1 MGEYN
6 YMALQRFVET
16 ISVDKRAAIA
26 VNSLP
31 ENIKESYS
39 EVQSKSLKES
49 VNTNALIKEVLSL
62 RENTFSEAEKQI
74 LSKVVNKLKEN
85 GITNGPKLYKF
96 PVARINDAD
105 HPNLNGRVYTR
116 ELWDNV
122 INKQQDNWKGLC
134 GLSDHP
140 EGDDPGQFK
149 QSSIVWLDMM
159 IDDLNKIVWAIGSF
173 VGQYGHLA
181 QEIIEAGGRIGF
193 SSSGFG
199 ELMMDGKTVN
209 PDTYQIER
217 VADIVL
223 NPSQG
228 VYGDVTDEQHP
239 NIEYTSQKAVVTEAI
254 KEIPNNKLSENIA
267 TETSASKAKEPLS
280 AILKEKGNTNTETN
294 SVVPETHGENKEM
307 AENVENKRALVLSEA
322 EEKKLKKYIKQFLAE
337 SSEIHNPIDRLKEL
351 DEIME
356 MVESGEIHDL
366 KEDVEK
372 ELVAERARLEE
383 MVKDA
388 QSIQDEFGVSA
399 KVFAENAKKV
409 AQVADTLEEE
419 NNNLKENAQKAQKE
433 STLLTEQTHD
443 FETLCAALTERVQT
457 LFAENKELKK
467 ENNILTV
474 ENASLK
480 DKASKVTGLMK
491 EATNLKADNQKLKL
505 KADLKDRKS
514 VALRESVNEKTAAVK
529 QENIK
534 LAAELNNL
542 KETNSSLESSNK
554 KFEKKYAILVSRYK
568 ELANK
573 FNIVEADKK
582 KFEEACQKTQAALD
596 ESVIE
601 YNKLKETAV
610 KVAKVA
616 KSTKVENE
624 KVKDQVKG
632 LLSDSPLD
640 YGFYEGVDHNRMKG
654 FVNFRENHG
663 VQIEDYWAD
672 LVQKYGEAIMPFENR
687 IRGAK
692 TLEEAHSQFLF
703 NMSKIDENAAKAA
716 DMLMDPA
723 VPQSFRET
731 VNASNGYVEE
741 TEAVSEED
749 ADAKFRNSLPKGWI

>member
-1 MGEYN
+1 
-6 YMALQRFVET
+6 MALQRFVET
-16 ISVDKRAAIA
+16 ISVDKRAAVA
-26 VNSLP
+26 VDSLP

-39 EVQSKSLKES
+39 EIQSKSLKES
-49 VNTNALIKEVLSL
+49 VNTKALIKEVLSL
-62 RENTFSEAEKQI
+62 QENTFSETEKQI

-239 NIEYTSQKAVVTEAI
+239 NIEYTSQKAVVAEAI

-267 TETSASKAKEPLS
+267 AETPAPQAKEPLS
-280 AILKEKGNTNTETN
+280 AILKEKENTNLEIN
-294 SVVPETHGENKEM
+294 SVVPEMNGENKEM
-307 AENVENKRALVLSEA
+307 AENVENKKALVLSEA
-322 EEKKLKKYIKQFLAE
+322 EEKKLKKYIKQFLTE
-337 SSEIHNPIDRLKEL
+337 SNDIHNPIDRLKEL

-372 ELVAERARLEE
+372 ELIAERARLEE

-409 AQVADTLEEE
+409 AQVADALEEE
-419 NNNLKENAQKAQKE
+419 NNSLKENAQKAEKE

-457 LFAENKELKK
+457 LFTENKKLKK
-467 ENNILTV
+467 ENNVLTV
-474 ENASLK
+474 ENAALR
-480 DKASKVTGLMK
+480 DKASKVTCLMK
-491 EATNLKADNQKLKL
+491 EATGLKADNQKLKL
-505 KADLKDRKS
+505 KADLRTRKS
-514 VALRESVNEKTAAVK
+514 AALQESVNEKTAIIEQKNRELVT
-529 QENIK
+529 
-534 LAAELNNL
+534 ELNNL
-542 KETNSSLESSNK
+542 KETNASLESSNK
-554 KFEKKYAILVSRYK
+554 KFEKKYAILVTRYK
-568 ELANK
+568 ELADK
-573 FNIVEADKK
+573 LSIVEADKR
-582 KFEEACQKTQAALD
+582 KFEEACQKTQTALD
-596 ESVIE
+596 ESVTE

-624 KVKDQVKG
+624 KVKEQVKG

-640 YGFYEGVDHNRMKG
+640 YGFYEGADHNRMKG

-663 VQIEDYWAD
+663 VQIEDYWND

-703 NMSKIDENAAKAA
+703 NMSKIDENAARAA

-749 ADAKFRNSLPKGWI
+749 ADARFRSSLPKGWI

>member
-1 MGEYN
+1 
-6 YMALQRFVET
+6 MALQRFVET
-16 ISVDKRAAIA
+16 ISVDKRAAVA
-26 VNSLP
+26 VDSLP

-49 VNTNALIKEVLSL
+49 VNTKALIKEVLSL
-62 RENTFSEAEKQI
+62 QENTFSETEKQI

-239 NIEYTSQKAVVTEAI
+239 NIEYTSQKAVVAEAI

-267 TETSASKAKEPLS
+267 VETPAPQAKEPLS
-280 AILKEKGNTNTETN
+280 AILKEKENTNLEIN
-294 SVVPETHGENKEM
+294 SVVSETNGENKEM
-307 AENVENKRALVLSEA
+307 AENVENKKALVLSEA
-322 EEKKLKKYIKQFLAE
+322 EEKKLKKYIKQFLTE
-337 SSEIHNPIDRLKEL
+337 SNDIHNPIDRLKEL

-372 ELVAERARLEE
+372 ELIAERARLEE
-383 MVKDA
+383 MVKGA

-409 AQVADTLEEE
+409 AQVADALEEE
-419 NNNLKENAQKAQKE
+419 NNSLKENAQKAEKE

-457 LFAENKELKK
+457 LFTENKKLKK
-467 ENNILTV
+467 ENNVLTV
-474 ENASLK
+474 ENAALR
-480 DKASKVTGLMK
+480 DKASKVTCLMK
-491 EATNLKADNQKLKL
+491 EATGLKADNQKLKL
-505 KADLKDRKS
+505 KADLRTRKAA
-514 VALRESVNEKTAAVK
+514 ALQESVNEKTAIIEQK
-529 QENIK
+529 NRK
-534 LAAELNNL
+534 LVAELNNL
-542 KETNSSLESSNK
+542 KETNASLESSNK
-554 KFEKKYAILVSRYK
+554 KFEKKYAILVTRYK
-568 ELANK
+568 ELADK
-573 FNIVEADKK
+573 LNIVEADKR
-582 KFEEACQKTQAALD
+582 KFEEACRKTQTALD
-596 ESVIE
+596 ESVTE

-624 KVKDQVKG
+624 KVKEQVKG

-663 VQIEDYWAD
+663 VQIEDYWND

-703 NMSKIDENAAKAA
+703 NMSKIDENAARAA

-749 ADAKFRNSLPKGWI
+749 ADARFRSSLPKGWI

>member
-1 MGEYN
+1 
-6 YMALQRFVET
+6 MALQRFVET
-16 ISVDKRAAIA
+16 ISVDKRAAVA
-26 VNSLP
+26 VDSLP

-62 RENTFSEAEKQI
+62 QENTFSETEKQI

-239 NIEYTSQKAVVTEAI
+239 NIEYTSQKAIVAEAI

-267 TETSASKAKEPLS
+267 VETSAPQAKEPLS
-280 AILKEKGNTNTETN
+280 AILKEKENTNLELN
-294 SVVPETHGENKEM
+294 SVVPETNGENKEM
-307 AENVENKRALVLSEA
+307 AENVENKKALVLSEA
-322 EEKKLKKYIKQFLAE
+322 EEKKLKKYIKQFLTE
-337 SSEIHNPIDRLKEL
+337 SNDIHNPIDRLKEL

-372 ELVAERARLEE
+372 ELIAERARLEE

-409 AQVADTLEEE
+409 AQVADALEEE
-419 NNNLKENAQKAQKE
+419 NNNLKENAQKAEKE

-457 LFAENKELKK
+457 LFTENKKLKK
-467 ENNILTV
+467 ENNVLTV
-474 ENASLK
+474 ENAALK
-480 DKASKVTGLMK
+480 DKASKVACLMK
-491 EATNLKADNQKLKL
+491 EATGLKADNQKLKL
-505 KADLKDRKS
+505 KADLRTRKS
-514 VALRESVNEKTAAVK
+514 AALQESANEKTAIIEQK
-529 QENIK
+529 NRK
-534 LAAELNNL
+534 LVAELNNL
-542 KETNSSLESSNK
+542 KETNASLESSNK
-554 KFEKKYAILVSRYK
+554 KFEKKYAILVTRYK
-568 ELANK
+568 ELADK
-573 FNIVEADKK
+573 LNIVEADKR
-582 KFEEACQKTQAALD
+582 KFEEACQKTQTALD
-596 ESVIE
+596 ESVTE

-624 KVKDQVKG
+624 KVKEQVKG

-640 YGFYEGVDHNRMKG
+640 YGFYEGADHNRMKG

-663 VQIEDYWAD
+663 VQIEDYWND

-703 NMSKIDENAAKAA
+703 NMSKIDENAARAA

-749 ADAKFRNSLPKGWI
+749 ADARFRNSLPKGWI

>member
-1 MGEYN
+1 
-6 YMALQRFVET
+6 MALQRFVET

-62 RENTFSEAEKQI
+62 RESAFSEAEKQI

-267 TETSASKAKEPLS
+267 IETSAPKAKEPLS

-294 SVVPETHGENKEM
+294 SVAPETHGENKEM

-419 NNNLKENAQKAQKE
+419 NNSLKENAQKAQKE

-474 ENASLK
+474 ENAALK

-491 EATNLKADNQKLKL
+491 EATDLKADNQKLKL
-505 KADLKDRKS
+505 KADLRNRKS
-514 VALRESVNEKTAAVK
+514 VALQESVNEKTAAVK
-529 QENIK
+529 QENVK
-534 LAAELNNL
+534 LVAELNNL

-596 ESVIE
+596 ESVTE

-616 KSTKVENE
+616 KSTKAENE
-624 KVKDQVKG
+624 KVEGQLKG
-632 LLSDSPLD
+632 LLSDSPLE
-640 YGFYEGVDHNRMKG
+640 YGF
-654 FVNFRENHG
+654 
-663 VQIEDYWAD
+663 
-672 LVQKYGEAIMPFENR
+672 
-687 IRGAK
+687 
-692 TLEEAHSQFLF
+692 
-703 NMSKIDENAAKAA
+703 
-716 DMLMDPA
+716 
-723 VPQSFRET
+723 
-731 VNASNGYVEE
+731 
-741 TEAVSEED
+741 
-749 ADAKFRNSLPKGWI
+749 

>member
-1 MGEYN
+1 
-6 YMALQRFVET
+6 MALQRFVET
-16 ISVDKRAAIA
+16 ISVDKRAAVA
-26 VNSLP
+26 VDSLP

-39 EVQSKSLKES
+39 EIQSKSLKES
-49 VNTNALIKEVLSL
+49 VNTKALIKEVLSL
-62 RENTFSEAEKQI
+62 QENTFSETEKQI

-239 NIEYTSQKAVVTEAI
+239 NIEYTSQKAVVAEAI

-267 TETSASKAKEPLS
+267 AETPAPQAKEPLS
-280 AILKEKGNTNTETN
+280 AILKEKENTNLEIN
-294 SVVPETHGENKEM
+294 SVVPETNGENKEM
-307 AENVENKRALVLSEA
+307 AENVENKKALVLSEA
-322 EEKKLKKYIKQFLAE
+322 EEKKLKKYIKQFLTE
-337 SSEIHNPIDRLKEL
+337 SNDIHNPIDRLKEL

-372 ELVAERARLEE
+372 ELIAERARLEE

-409 AQVADTLEEE
+409 AQVADALEEE
-419 NNNLKENAQKAQKE
+419 NNSLKENAQKAEKE

-457 LFAENKELKK
+457 LFTENKKLKK
-467 ENNILTV
+467 ENNVLTV
-474 ENASLK
+474 ENAALR
-480 DKASKVTGLMK
+480 DKASKVTCLMK
-491 EATNLKADNQKLKL
+491 EATGLKADNQKLKL
-505 KADLKDRKS
+505 KADLRTRKS
-514 VALRESVNEKTAAVK
+514 AALQESVNEKTAIIEQKNRELVT
-529 QENIK
+529 
-534 LAAELNNL
+534 ELNNL
-542 KETNSSLESSNK
+542 KETNASLESSNK
-554 KFEKKYAILVSRYK
+554 KFEKKYAILVTRYK
-568 ELANK
+568 ELADK
-573 FNIVEADKK
+573 LSIVEADKR
-582 KFEEACQKTQAALD
+582 KFEEACQKTQTALD
-596 ESVIE
+596 ESVTE

-624 KVKDQVKG
+624 KVKEQVKG

-640 YGFYEGVDHNRMKG
+640 YGFYEGADHNRMKG

-663 VQIEDYWAD
+663 VQIEDYWND

-703 NMSKIDENAAKAA
+703 NMSKIDENAARAA

-749 ADAKFRNSLPKGWI
+749 ADARFRSSLPKGWI

>member
-1 MGEYN
+1 
-6 YMALQRFVET
+6 MALQRFVET
-16 ISVDKRAAIA
+16 ISVDKRAAVA
-26 VNSLP
+26 VDSLP

-49 VNTNALIKEVLSL
+49 VNTKALIKEVLSL
-62 RENTFSEAEKQI
+62 QENTFSETEKQI

-239 NIEYTSQKAVVTEAI
+239 NIEYTSQKAIVAEAI
-254 KEIPNNKLSENIA
+254 KEIPNNKLSENVA
-267 TETSASKAKEPLS
+267 VETPAPQAKEPLS
-280 AILKEKGNTNTETN
+280 AILKEKENTNLEIN
-294 SVVPETHGENKEM
+294 SVVPETNGENKEM
-307 AENVENKRALVLSEA
+307 AENVENKKALVLSEA
-322 EEKKLKKYIKQFLAE
+322 EEKKLKKYIKQFLTE
-337 SSEIHNPIDRLKEL
+337 SNDIHNPIDRLKEL

-372 ELVAERARLEE
+372 ELIAERTRLEE

-409 AQVADTLEEE
+409 AQVADALEEE
-419 NNNLKENAQKAQKE
+419 NNSLKENAQKAEKE

-457 LFAENKELKK
+457 LFTENKKLKK
-467 ENNILTV
+467 ENNVLTV
-474 ENASLK
+474 ENAALR
-480 DKASKVTGLMK
+480 DKASKVTCLMK
-491 EATNLKADNQKLKL
+491 EATGLKADNQKLKL
-505 KADLKDRKS
+505 KADLRTRKS
-514 VALRESVNEKTAAVK
+514 AALQESVNEKTAIIEQKNRELVT
-529 QENIK
+529 
-534 LAAELNNL
+534 ELNNL
-542 KETNSSLESSNK
+542 KETNASLESSNK
-554 KFEKKYAILVSRYK
+554 KFEKKYAILVTRYK
-568 ELANK
+568 ELADK
-573 FNIVEADKK
+573 LSIVEADKR
-582 KFEEACQKTQAALD
+582 KFEEACQKAQTALD
-596 ESVIE
+596 ESVTE

-624 KVKDQVKG
+624 KVKEQVKG

-640 YGFYEGVDHNRMKG
+640 YGFYEGADHNRMKG

-663 VQIEDYWAD
+663 VQIEDYWND

-703 NMSKIDENAAKAA
+703 NMSKIDENAARAA

-749 ADAKFRNSLPKGWI
+749 ADARFRSSLPKGWI

>member
-1 MGEYN
+1 
-6 YMALQRFVET
+6 MALQRFVET
-16 ISVDKRAAIA
+16 ISVDKRAAVA
-26 VNSLP
+26 VDSLP

-49 VNTNALIKEVLSL
+49 VNTKALIKEVLSL
-62 RENTFSEAEKQI
+62 QENTFSETEKQI

-239 NIEYTSQKAVVTEAI
+239 NIEYTSQKAVVAEAI

-267 TETSASKAKEPLS
+267 AETPAPQAKEPLS
-280 AILKEKGNTNTETN
+280 AILKEKENTNLEIN
-294 SVVPETHGENKEM
+294 SVVSETNGENKEM
-307 AENVENKRALVLSEA
+307 AENVENKKALVLSEA
-322 EEKKLKKYIKQFLAE
+322 EEKKLKKYIKQFLTE
-337 SSEIHNPIDRLKEL
+337 SNDIHNPIDRLKEL

-372 ELVAERARLEE
+372 ELIAERARLEE
-383 MVKDA
+383 MVKGA

-409 AQVADTLEEE
+409 AQVADALEEE
-419 NNNLKENAQKAQKE
+419 NNNLKENAQKAEKE

-457 LFAENKELKK
+457 LFTENKKLKK
-467 ENNILTV
+467 ENNVLTV
-474 ENASLK
+474 ENAALR
-480 DKASKVTGLMK
+480 DKASKVTCLMK
-491 EATNLKADNQKLKL
+491 EATGLKADNQKLKL
-505 KADLKDRKS
+505 KADLRTRKS
-514 VALRESVNEKTAAVK
+514 AALQESVNEKTAIIEQK
-529 QENIK
+529 NRK
-534 LAAELNNL
+534 LVAELNNL
-542 KETNSSLESSNK
+542 KETNASLESSNK
-554 KFEKKYAILVSRYK
+554 KFEKKYAILVTRYK
-568 ELANK
+568 ELADK
-573 FNIVEADKK
+573 LNIVEADKR
-582 KFEEACQKTQAALD
+582 KFEEACRKTQTALD
-596 ESVIE
+596 ESVTE

-624 KVKDQVKG
+624 KVKEQVKG

-663 VQIEDYWAD
+663 VQIEDYWND

-703 NMSKIDENAAKAA
+703 NMSKIDENAARAA

-749 ADAKFRNSLPKGWI
+749 ADARFRSSLPKGWI

>member
-1 MGEYN
+1 
-6 YMALQRFVET
+6 MALQRFVET
-16 ISVDKRAAIA
+16 ISVDKRAAVA
-26 VNSLP
+26 VDSLP

-39 EVQSKSLKES
+39 EIQSKSLKES
-49 VNTNALIKEVLSL
+49 VNTKALIKEVLSL
-62 RENTFSEAEKQI
+62 QENTFSETEKQI

-239 NIEYTSQKAVVTEAI
+239 NIEYTSQKAVVAEAI
-254 KEIPNNKLSENIA
+254 KEIPNNKLSENVA
-267 TETSASKAKEPLS
+267 VETPAPQAKEPLS
-280 AILKEKGNTNTETN
+280 AILKEKENTNLEIN
-294 SVVPETHGENKEM
+294 SVVPETNGENKEM
-307 AENVENKRALVLSEA
+307 AENVENKKALVLSEA
-322 EEKKLKKYIKQFLAE
+322 EEKKLKKYIKQFLTE
-337 SSEIHNPIDRLKEL
+337 SNDIHNPIDRLKEL

-372 ELVAERARLEE
+372 ELIAERARLEE

-409 AQVADTLEEE
+409 AQVADALEEE
-419 NNNLKENAQKAQKE
+419 NNSLKENAQKAEKE

-457 LFAENKELKK
+457 LFTENKKLKK
-467 ENNILTV
+467 ENNVLTV
-474 ENASLK
+474 ENAALR
-480 DKASKVTGLMK
+480 DKASKVTCLMK
-491 EATNLKADNQKLKL
+491 EATGLKADNQKLKL
-505 KADLKDRKS
+505 KADLRTRKS
-514 VALRESVNEKTAAVK
+514 AALQESANEKTAIIEQK
-529 QENIK
+529 NRK
-534 LAAELNNL
+534 LVAELNNL
-542 KETNSSLESSNK
+542 KETNASLESSNK
-554 KFEKKYAILVSRYK
+554 KFEKKYAILVTRYK
-568 ELANK
+568 ELADK
-573 FNIVEADKK
+573 LNIVEADKR
-582 KFEEACQKTQAALD
+582 KFEEACQKTQTALD
-596 ESVIE
+596 ESVTE

-624 KVKDQVKG
+624 KVKEQVKG

-640 YGFYEGVDHNRMKG
+640 YGFYEGADHNRMKG

-663 VQIEDYWAD
+663 VQIEDYWND

-703 NMSKIDENAAKAA
+703 NMSKIDENAARAA

-749 ADAKFRNSLPKGWI
+749 ADARFRSSLPKGWI

>member
-1 MGEYN
+1 
-6 YMALQRFVET
+6 MALQRFVET
-16 ISVDKRAAIA
+16 ISVDKRAAVA
-26 VNSLP
+26 VDSLP

-39 EVQSKSLKES
+39 EIQSKSLKES
-49 VNTNALIKEVLSL
+49 VNTKALIKEVLSL
-62 RENTFSEAEKQI
+62 QENTFSETEKQI

-239 NIEYTSQKAVVTEAI
+239 NIEYTSQKAVVAEAI

-267 TETSASKAKEPLS
+267 AETPAPQAKEPLS
-280 AILKEKGNTNTETN
+280 AILKEKENTNLEIN
-294 SVVPETHGENKEM
+294 SVVSETNGENKEM
-307 AENVENKRALVLSEA
+307 AENVENKKALVLSEA
-322 EEKKLKKYIKQFLAE
+322 EEKKLKKYIKQFLTE
-337 SSEIHNPIDRLKEL
+337 SNDIHNPIDRLKEL

-372 ELVAERARLEE
+372 ELIAERARLEE

-409 AQVADTLEEE
+409 AQVADALEEE
-419 NNNLKENAQKAQKE
+419 NNSLKENAQKAEKE

-457 LFAENKELKK
+457 LFTENKKLKK
-467 ENNILTV
+467 ENNALTV
-474 ENASLK
+474 ENAALK
-480 DKASKVTGLMK
+480 DKASKVTCLMK
-491 EATNLKADNQKLKL
+491 EATGLKADNQKLKL
-505 KADLKDRKS
+505 KADLRTRKS
-514 VALRESVNEKTAAVK
+514 AALRESVNEKTAIIEQK
-529 QENIK
+529 NRK
-534 LAAELNNL
+534 LVAELNNL
-542 KETNSSLESSNK
+542 KETNASLESSNK
-554 KFEKKYAILVSRYK
+554 KFEKKYAILVTRYK
-568 ELANK
+568 ELADK
-573 FNIVEADKK
+573 LNIVEADKR
-582 KFEEACQKTQAALD
+582 KFEEACRKTQTALD
-596 ESVIE
+596 ESVTE

-624 KVKDQVKG
+624 KVKEQVKG

-663 VQIEDYWAD
+663 VQIEDYWND

-703 NMSKIDENAAKAA
+703 NMSKIDENAARAA

-749 ADAKFRNSLPKGWI
+749 ADARFRSSLPKGWI

>member
-1 MGEYN
+1 
-6 YMALQRFVET
+6 MALQRFVET
-16 ISVDKRAAIA
+16 ISVDKRAAVA
-26 VNSLP
+26 VDSLP

-49 VNTNALIKEVLSL
+49 VNTKALIKEVLSL
-62 RENTFSEAEKQI
+62 QENTFSETEKQI

-239 NIEYTSQKAVVTEAI
+239 NIEYTSQKAIVAEAI

-267 TETSASKAKEPLS
+267 VETPAPQAKEPLS
-280 AILKEKGNTNTETN
+280 AILKEKENTNLEIN
-294 SVVPETHGENKEM
+294 SVVPETNGENKEM
-307 AENVENKRALVLSEA
+307 AENVENKKALVLSEA
-322 EEKKLKKYIKQFLAE
+322 EEKKLKKYIKQFLTE
-337 SSEIHNPIDRLKEL
+337 SNDIHNPIDRLKEL

-372 ELVAERARLEE
+372 ELIAERARLEE
-383 MVKDA
+383 MVKGA

-409 AQVADTLEEE
+409 AQVADALEEE
-419 NNNLKENAQKAQKE
+419 NNSLKENAQKAEKE

-457 LFAENKELKK
+457 LFTENKKLKK
-467 ENNILTV
+467 ENNVLTV
-474 ENASLK
+474 ENAALR
-480 DKASKVTGLMK
+480 DKASKVTCLMK
-491 EATNLKADNQKLKL
+491 EATGLKADNQKLKL
-505 KADLKDRKS
+505 KADLRTRKS
-514 VALRESVNEKTAAVK
+514 AALQESANEKTAIIEQK
-529 QENIK
+529 NRK
-534 LAAELNNL
+534 LVAELNNL
-542 KETNSSLESSNK
+542 KETNASLESSNK
-554 KFEKKYAILVSRYK
+554 KFEKKYAILVTRYK
-568 ELANK
+568 ELADK
-573 FNIVEADKK
+573 LNIVEADKR
-582 KFEEACQKTQAALD
+582 KFEEACQKTQTALD
-596 ESVIE
+596 ESVTE

-624 KVKDQVKG
+624 KVKEQVKG

-663 VQIEDYWAD
+663 VQIEDYWND

-703 NMSKIDENAAKAA
+703 NMSKIDENAARAA

-749 ADAKFRNSLPKGWI
+749 ADARFRSSLPKGWI

>member
-1 MGEYN
+1 
-6 YMALQRFVET
+6 MALQRFVET
-16 ISVDKRAAIA
+16 ISVDKRAAVA
-26 VNSLP
+26 VDSLP

-39 EVQSKSLKES
+39 EIQSKSLKES
-49 VNTNALIKEVLSL
+49 VNTKALIKEVLSL
-62 RENTFSEAEKQI
+62 QENTFSETEKQI

-239 NIEYTSQKAVVTEAI
+239 NIEYTSQKAVVAEAI

-267 TETSASKAKEPLS
+267 VETPAPQAKEPLS
-280 AILKEKGNTNTETN
+280 AILKEKENTNLEIN
-294 SVVPETHGENKEM
+294 SVVSETNGENKEM
-307 AENVENKRALVLSEA
+307 AENVENKKALVLSEA
-322 EEKKLKKYIKQFLAE
+322 EEKKLKKYIKQFLTE
-337 SSEIHNPIDRLKEL
+337 SNDIHNPIDRLKEL

-372 ELVAERARLEE
+372 ELIAERARLEE

-409 AQVADTLEEE
+409 AQVADALEEE
-419 NNNLKENAQKAQKE
+419 NNNLKENAQKAEKE

-457 LFAENKELKK
+457 LFTENKKLKK
-467 ENNILTV
+467 ENNVLTV
-474 ENASLK
+474 ENAALR
-480 DKASKVTGLMK
+480 DKASKVTCLMK
-491 EATNLKADNQKLKL
+491 EATGLKADNQKLKL
-505 KADLKDRKS
+505 KADLRTRKS
-514 VALRESVNEKTAAVK
+514 AALQESVNEKTAIIEQKNRELVT
-529 QENIK
+529 
-534 LAAELNNL
+534 ELNNL
-542 KETNSSLESSNK
+542 KETNASLESSNK
-554 KFEKKYAILVSRYK
+554 KFEKKYAILVTRYK
-568 ELANK
+568 ELADK
-573 FNIVEADKK
+573 LSIVEADKR
-582 KFEEACQKTQAALD
+582 KFEEACQKTQTALD
-596 ESVIE
+596 ESVTE

-624 KVKDQVKG
+624 KVKEQVKG

-640 YGFYEGVDHNRMKG
+640 YGFYEGADHNRMKG

-663 VQIEDYWAD
+663 VQIEDYWND
-672 LVQKYGEAIMPFENR
+672 LVQKYGEAIMPLKNR

-703 NMSKIDENAAKAA
+703 NMSKIDENAARAA

-749 ADAKFRNSLPKGWI
+749 ADARFRSSLPKGWI

>member
-1 MGEYN
+1 
-6 YMALQRFVET
+6 MALQRFVET
-16 ISVDKRAAIA
+16 ISVDKRAAVA
-26 VNSLP
+26 VDSLP

-39 EVQSKSLKES
+39 EIQSKSLKES
-49 VNTNALIKEVLSL
+49 VNTKALIKEVLSL
-62 RENTFSEAEKQI
+62 QENTFSETEKQI

-239 NIEYTSQKAVVTEAI
+239 NIEYTSQKAIVAEAI

-267 TETSASKAKEPLS
+267 VETPAPQAKEPLS
-280 AILKEKGNTNTETN
+280 AILKEKENTNLEIN
-294 SVVPETHGENKEM
+294 SVVPEMNGENKEM
-307 AENVENKRALVLSEA
+307 AENVENKKALVLSEA
-322 EEKKLKKYIKQFLAE
+322 EEKKLKKYIKQFLTE
-337 SSEIHNPIDRLKEL
+337 SNDIHNPIDRLKEL

-372 ELVAERARLEE
+372 ELIAERARLEE

-409 AQVADTLEEE
+409 AQVADALEEE
-419 NNNLKENAQKAQKE
+419 NNSLKENAQKAEKE

-457 LFAENKELKK
+457 LFTENKKLKK
-467 ENNILTV
+467 ENNVLTV
-474 ENASLK
+474 ENAALR
-480 DKASKVTGLMK
+480 DKASKVTCLMK
-491 EATNLKADNQKLKL
+491 EATGLKADNQKLKL
-505 KADLKDRKS
+505 KADLRTRKS
-514 VALRESVNEKTAAVK
+514 VALQESVNEKTAIIEQKNRELVT
-529 QENIK
+529 
-534 LAAELNNL
+534 ELNNL
-542 KETNSSLESSNK
+542 KETNASLESSNK
-554 KFEKKYAILVSRYK
+554 KFEKKYAILVTRYK
-568 ELANK
+568 ELADK
-573 FNIVEADKK
+573 LSIVEADKR
-582 KFEEACQKTQAALD
+582 KFEEACQKTQTALD
-596 ESVIE
+596 ESVTE

-624 KVKDQVKG
+624 KVKEQVKG

-640 YGFYEGVDHNRMKG
+640 YGFYEGADHNRMKG

-663 VQIEDYWAD
+663 VQIEDYWND

-703 NMSKIDENAAKAA
+703 NMSKIDENAARAA

-749 ADAKFRNSLPKGWI
+749 ADARFRSSLPKGWI

>member
-1 MGEYN
+1 
-6 YMALQRFVET
+6 MALQRFVET
-16 ISVDKRAAIA
+16 ISVDKRAAVA
-26 VNSLP
+26 VDSLP

-49 VNTNALIKEVLSL
+49 VNTKALIKEVLSL
-62 RENTFSEAEKQI
+62 QENTFSETEKQI

-239 NIEYTSQKAVVTEAI
+239 NIEYTSQKAVVAEAI

-267 TETSASKAKEPLS
+267 AETPAPQAKEPLS
-280 AILKEKGNTNTETN
+280 AILKEKENTNLEIN
-294 SVVPETHGENKEM
+294 SVVPEMNGENKEM
-307 AENVENKRALVLSEA
+307 AENVENKKALVLSEA
-322 EEKKLKKYIKQFLAE
+322 EEKKLKKYIKQFLTE
-337 SSEIHNPIDRLKEL
+337 SNDIHNPIDRLKEL

-372 ELVAERARLEE
+372 ELIAERARLEE
-383 MVKDA
+383 MVKGA

-409 AQVADTLEEE
+409 AQVADALEEE
-419 NNNLKENAQKAQKE
+419 NNSLKENAQKAEKE

-457 LFAENKELKK
+457 LFTENKKLKK
-467 ENNILTV
+467 ENNVLTV
-474 ENASLK
+474 ENAALR
-480 DKASKVTGLMK
+480 DKASKVTCLMK
-491 EATNLKADNQKLKL
+491 EATGLKADNQKLKL
-505 KADLKDRKS
+505 KADLRTRKS
-514 VALRESVNEKTAAVK
+514 AALQESVNEKTAIIEQK
-529 QENIK
+529 NRK
-534 LAAELNNL
+534 LVAELNNL
-542 KETNSSLESSNK
+542 KETNASLESSNK
-554 KFEKKYAILVSRYK
+554 KFEKKYAILVTRYK
-568 ELANK
+568 ELADK
-573 FNIVEADKK
+573 LNIVEADKR
-582 KFEEACQKTQAALD
+582 KFEEACRKTQTALD
-596 ESVIE
+596 ESVTE

-624 KVKDQVKG
+624 KVKEQVKG

-663 VQIEDYWAD
+663 VQIEDYWND

-703 NMSKIDENAAKAA
+703 NMSKIDENAARAA

-749 ADAKFRNSLPKGWI
+749 ADARFRSSLPKGWI

>member
-1 MGEYN
+1 
-6 YMALQRFVET
+6 MALQRFVET
-16 ISVDKRAAIA
+16 ISVDKRAAVA
-26 VNSLP
+26 VDSLP

-39 EVQSKSLKES
+39 EIQSKSLKES
-49 VNTNALIKEVLSL
+49 VNTKALIKEVLSL
-62 RENTFSEAEKQI
+62 QENTFSETEKQV

-239 NIEYTSQKAVVTEAI
+239 NIEYTSQKAVVAEAI

-267 TETSASKAKEPLS
+267 AETPAPQAKEPLS
-280 AILKEKGNTNTETN
+280 AILKEKENTNLEIN
-294 SVVPETHGENKEM
+294 SVVPETNGENKEM
-307 AENVENKRALVLSEA
+307 AENVENKKALVLSEA
-322 EEKKLKKYIKQFLAE
+322 EEKKLKKYIKQFLTE
-337 SSEIHNPIDRLKEL
+337 SNDIHNPIDRLKEL

-372 ELVAERARLEE
+372 ELIAERARLEE

-409 AQVADTLEEE
+409 AQVADALEEE
-419 NNNLKENAQKAQKE
+419 NNSLKENAQKAEKE

-457 LFAENKELKK
+457 LFTENKKLKK
-467 ENNILTV
+467 ENNVLTV
-474 ENASLK
+474 ENAALR
-480 DKASKVTGLMK
+480 DKASKVTCLMK
-491 EATNLKADNQKLKL
+491 EATGLKADNQKLKL
-505 KADLKDRKS
+505 KADLRTRKS
-514 VALRESVNEKTAAVK
+514 AALQESVNEKTAIIEQKNRELVT
-529 QENIK
+529 
-534 LAAELNNL
+534 ELNNL
-542 KETNSSLESSNK
+542 KETNASLESSNK
-554 KFEKKYAILVSRYK
+554 KFEKKYAILVTRYK
-568 ELANK
+568 ELADK
-573 FNIVEADKK
+573 LSIVEADKR
-582 KFEEACQKTQAALD
+582 KFEEACQKTQTALD
-596 ESVIE
+596 ESVTE

-624 KVKDQVKG
+624 KVKEQVKG

-663 VQIEDYWAD
+663 VQIEDYWND

-703 NMSKIDENAAKAA
+703 NMSKIDENAARAA

-749 ADAKFRNSLPKGWI
+749 ADARFRSSLPKGWI

>member
-1 MGEYN
+1 
-6 YMALQRFVET
+6 MALQRFVET
-16 ISVDKRAAIA
+16 ISVDKRAAVA
-26 VNSLP
+26 VDSLP

-49 VNTNALIKEVLSL
+49 VNTKALIKEVLSL
-62 RENTFSEAEKQI
+62 QENTFSETEKQI

-193 SSSGFG
+193 SSSGIG

-239 NIEYTSQKAVVTEAI
+239 NIEYTSQKAIVAEAI

-267 TETSASKAKEPLS
+267 VETPAPQAKEPLS
-280 AILKEKGNTNTETN
+280 AILKEKENTNLEIN
-294 SVVPETHGENKEM
+294 SVVPETNGENKEM
-307 AENVENKRALVLSEA
+307 AENVENKKALVLSEA

-337 SSEIHNPIDRLKEL
+337 SNDIHNPIDRLKEL

-372 ELVAERARLEE
+372 ELIAERARLEE
-383 MVKDA
+383 MVKGA

-409 AQVADTLEEE
+409 AQVADALEEE
-419 NNNLKENAQKAQKE
+419 NNSLKENAQKAEKE

-443 FETLCAALTERVQT
+443 FETLCAALTERVQA
-457 LFAENKELKK
+457 LFTENKKLKK
-467 ENNILTV
+467 ENNVLTV
-474 ENASLK
+474 ENAALK
-480 DKASKVTGLMK
+480 DKASKVTCLMK
-491 EATNLKADNQKLKL
+491 EATGLKADNQKLKL
-505 KADLKDRKS
+505 KADLRTRKS
-514 VALRESVNEKTAAVK
+514 AALQESVNEKTAIIERK
-529 QENIK
+529 NRK
-534 LAAELNNL
+534 LVAELNNL
-542 KETNSSLESSNK
+542 KETNASLESSNK
-554 KFEKKYAILVSRYK
+554 KFEKKYAILVTRYK
-568 ELANK
+568 ELADK
-573 FNIVEADKK
+573 LNIVEADKR
-582 KFEEACQKTQAALD
+582 KFEEACRKTQTALD
-596 ESVIE
+596 ESVTE

-624 KVKDQVKG
+624 KVKEQVKG

-663 VQIEDYWAD
+663 VQIEDYWND

-703 NMSKIDENAAKAA
+703 NMSKIDENAARAA

-749 ADAKFRNSLPKGWI
+749 ADARFRSSLPKGWI

>member
-1 MGEYN
+1 
-6 YMALQRFVET
+6 MALQRFVET
-16 ISVDKRAAIA
+16 ISVDKRAAVA
-26 VNSLP
+26 VDSLP

-62 RENTFSEAEKQI
+62 QENTFSETEKQV

-239 NIEYTSQKAVVTEAI
+239 NIEYTSQKAIVAEAI

-267 TETSASKAKEPLS
+267 VETSAPQVKEPLS
-280 AILKEKGNTNTETN
+280 AILKEKENTNLELN
-294 SVVPETHGENKEM
+294 SVVPETNGENKEM
-307 AENVENKRALVLSEA
+307 AENVENKKALVLSEA
-322 EEKKLKKYIKQFLAE
+322 EEKKLKKYIKQFLTE
-337 SSEIHNPIDRLKEL
+337 SNDIHNPIDRLKEL

-372 ELVAERARLEE
+372 ELIAERARLEE

-409 AQVADTLEEE
+409 AQVADALEEE
-419 NNNLKENAQKAQKE
+419 NNNLKENAQKAEKE

-457 LFAENKELKK
+457 LFTENKKLKK
-467 ENNILTV
+467 ENNALTV
-474 ENASLK
+474 ENAALK
-480 DKASKVTGLMK
+480 DKASKVACLMK
-491 EATNLKADNQKLKL
+491 EATGLKADNQKLKL
-505 KADLKDRKS
+505 KADLRTRKS
-514 VALRESVNEKTAAVK
+514 AALQESANEKTAIIEQK
-529 QENIK
+529 NRK
-534 LAAELNNL
+534 LVAELNNL
-542 KETNSSLESSNK
+542 KETNTSLESSNK
-554 KFEKKYAILVSRYK
+554 KFEKKYAILVTRYK
-568 ELANK
+568 ELADKLNV
-573 FNIVEADKK
+573 VEADKK

-596 ESVIE
+596 ESVAE

-624 KVKDQVKG
+624 KVKEQVKG

-640 YGFYEGVDHNRMKG
+640 YGFYEGADHNRMKG

-663 VQIEDYWAD
+663 VQIEDYWND

-703 NMSKIDENAAKAA
+703 NMSKIDENAARAA

-749 ADAKFRNSLPKGWI
+749 ADARFRNSLPKGWI

>member
-1 MGEYN
+1 
-6 YMALQRFVET
+6 MALQRFVET
-16 ISVDKRAAIA
+16 ISVDKRAAVA
-26 VNSLP
+26 VDSLP

-39 EVQSKSLKES
+39 EIQSKSLKES
-49 VNTNALIKEVLSL
+49 VNTKALIKEVLSL
-62 RENTFSEAEKQI
+62 QENTFSETEKQI

-239 NIEYTSQKAVVTEAI
+239 NIEYTSQKAVVAEAI

-267 TETSASKAKEPLS
+267 AETSAPQAKEPLS
-280 AILKEKGNTNTETN
+280 AILKEKENTNLELN
-294 SVVPETHGENKEM
+294 SVVPETNGENKEM
-307 AENVENKRALVLSEA
+307 AENVENKKALVLSEA
-322 EEKKLKKYIKQFLAE
+322 EEKKLKKYIKQFLTE
-337 SSEIHNPIDRLKEL
+337 SNDIHNPIDRLKEL

-372 ELVAERARLEE
+372 ELIAERARLEE

-409 AQVADTLEEE
+409 AQVADALEEE
-419 NNNLKENAQKAQKE
+419 NNNLKENAQKAEKE

-457 LFAENKELKK
+457 LFTENKKLKK
-467 ENNILTV
+467 ENNVLTV
-474 ENASLK
+474 ENAALK
-480 DKASKVTGLMK
+480 DKASKVACLMK
-491 EATNLKADNQKLKL
+491 EATGLKADNQKLKL
-505 KADLKDRKS
+505 KADLRTRKS
-514 VALRESVNEKTAAVK
+514 AALQESANEKTAIIEQK
-529 QENIK
+529 NRK
-534 LAAELNNL
+534 LVAELNNL
-542 KETNSSLESSNK
+542 KETNASLESSNK
-554 KFEKKYAILVSRYK
+554 KFEKKYAILVTRYK
-568 ELANK
+568 ELADK
-573 FNIVEADKK
+573 LNIVEADKR
-582 KFEEACQKTQAALD
+582 KFEEACQKTQTALD
-596 ESVIE
+596 ESVTE

-624 KVKDQVKG
+624 KVKEQVKG

-663 VQIEDYWAD
+663 VQIEDYWND

-703 NMSKIDENAAKAA
+703 NMSKIDENAARAA

-749 ADAKFRNSLPKGWI
+749 ADARFRNSLPKGWI

>member
-1 MGEYN
+1 
-6 YMALQRFVET
+6 MALQRFVET
-16 ISVDKRAAIA
+16 ISVDKRAAVA
-26 VNSLP
+26 VDSLP

-39 EVQSKSLKES
+39 EIQSKSLKES
-49 VNTNALIKEVLSL
+49 VNTKALIKEVLSL
-62 RENTFSEAEKQI
+62 QENTFSETEKQI

-239 NIEYTSQKAVVTEAI
+239 NIEYTSQKAVVAEAI

-267 TETSASKAKEPLS
+267 VETPAPQAKEPLS
-280 AILKEKGNTNTETN
+280 AILKEKENTNLEIN
-294 SVVPETHGENKEM
+294 SVVSETNGENKEM
-307 AENVENKRALVLSEA
+307 AENVENKKALVLSEA
-322 EEKKLKKYIKQFLAE
+322 EEKKLKKYIKQFLTE
-337 SSEIHNPIDRLKEL
+337 SNDIHNPIDRLKEL

-372 ELVAERARLEE
+372 ELIAERARLEE

-409 AQVADTLEEE
+409 AQVADALEEE
-419 NNNLKENAQKAQKE
+419 NNSLKENAQKAEKE

-457 LFAENKELKK
+457 LFTENKKLKK
-467 ENNILTV
+467 ENNVLTV
-474 ENASLK
+474 ENAALR
-480 DKASKVTGLMK
+480 DKASKVTCLMK
-491 EATNLKADNQKLKL
+491 EATGLKADNQKLKL
-505 KADLKDRKS
+505 KADLRTRKS
-514 VALRESVNEKTAAVK
+514 AALQESVNEKTAIIEQKNRELVT
-529 QENIK
+529 
-534 LAAELNNL
+534 ELNNL
-542 KETNSSLESSNK
+542 KETNASLESSNK
-554 KFEKKYAILVSRYK
+554 KFEKKYAILVTRYK
-568 ELANK
+568 ELADK
-573 FNIVEADKK
+573 LSIVEADKR
-582 KFEEACQKTQAALD
+582 KFEEACQKTQTALD
-596 ESVIE
+596 ESVTE

-624 KVKDQVKG
+624 KVKEQVKG

-640 YGFYEGVDHNRMKG
+640 YGFYEGADHNRMKG

-663 VQIEDYWAD
+663 VQIEDYWND

-703 NMSKIDENAAKAA
+703 NMSKIDENAARAA

-749 ADAKFRNSLPKGWI
+749 ADARFRSSLPKGWI

>member
-1 MGEYN
+1 
-6 YMALQRFVET
+6 MALQRFVET
-16 ISVDKRAAIA
+16 ISVDKRAAVA
-26 VNSLP
+26 VDSLP

-49 VNTNALIKEVLSL
+49 VNTKALIKEVLSL
-62 RENTFSEAEKQI
+62 QENTFSETEKQI

-239 NIEYTSQKAVVTEAI
+239 NIEYTSQKAIVAEAI
-254 KEIPNNKLSENIA
+254 KEIPNNKLSENVA
-267 TETSASKAKEPLS
+267 VETPAPQAKEPLS
-280 AILKEKGNTNTETN
+280 AILKEKENTNLEIN
-294 SVVPETHGENKEM
+294 SVVPETNGENKEM
-307 AENVENKRALVLSEA
+307 AENVENKKALVLSEA
-322 EEKKLKKYIKQFLAE
+322 EEKKLKKYIKQFLTE
-337 SSEIHNPIDRLKEL
+337 SNDIHNPIDRLKEL

-372 ELVAERARLEE
+372 ELIAERARLEE

-409 AQVADTLEEE
+409 AQVADALEEE
-419 NNNLKENAQKAQKE
+419 NNSLKENAQKAEKE

-457 LFAENKELKK
+457 LFTENKKLKK
-467 ENNILTV
+467 ENNVLTV
-474 ENASLK
+474 ENAALK
-480 DKASKVTGLMK
+480 DKASKVACLMK
-491 EATNLKADNQKLKL
+491 EATGLKADNQKLKL
-505 KADLKDRKS
+505 KADLRTRKS
-514 VALRESVNEKTAAVK
+514 AALQESVNEKTAIIEQKNRELVT
-529 QENIK
+529 
-534 LAAELNNL
+534 ELNNL
-542 KETNSSLESSNK
+542 KETNASLESSNK
-554 KFEKKYAILVSRYK
+554 KFEKKYAILVTRYK
-568 ELANK
+568 ELADK
-573 FNIVEADKK
+573 LSIVEADKR
-582 KFEEACQKTQAALD
+582 KFEEACQKTQTALD
-596 ESVIE
+596 ESVTE

-624 KVKDQVKG
+624 KVKEQVKG

-640 YGFYEGVDHNRMKG
+640 YGFYEGADHNRMKG

-663 VQIEDYWAD
+663 VQIEDYWND

-703 NMSKIDENAAKAA
+703 NMSKIDENAARAA

-749 ADAKFRNSLPKGWI
+749 ADARFRSSLPKGWI

>member
-1 MGEYN
+1 
-6 YMALQRFVET
+6 MALQRFVET
-16 ISVDKRAAIA
+16 ISVDKRAAVA
-26 VNSLP
+26 VDSLP

-49 VNTNALIKEVLSL
+49 VNTKALIKEVLSL
-62 RENTFSEAEKQI
+62 QENTFSETEKQI

-239 NIEYTSQKAVVTEAI
+239 NIEYTSQKAVVAEAI

-267 TETSASKAKEPLS
+267 AETPAPQAKEPLS
-280 AILKEKGNTNTETN
+280 AILKEKENTNLEIN
-294 SVVPETHGENKEM
+294 SVVPETNGENKEM
-307 AENVENKRALVLSEA
+307 AENVENKKALVLSEA
-322 EEKKLKKYIKQFLAE
+322 EEKKLKKYIKQFLTE
-337 SSEIHNPIDRLKEL
+337 SNDIHNPIDRLKEL

-372 ELVAERARLEE
+372 ELIAERARLEE
-383 MVKDA
+383 MVKGA

-409 AQVADTLEEE
+409 AQVADALEEE
-419 NNNLKENAQKAQKE
+419 NNSLKENAQKAEKE

-457 LFAENKELKK
+457 LFTENKKLKK
-467 ENNILTV
+467 ENNVLTV
-474 ENASLK
+474 ENAALR
-480 DKASKVTGLMK
+480 DKASKVTCLMK
-491 EATNLKADNQKLKL
+491 EATGLKADNQKLKL
-505 KADLKDRKS
+505 KADLRTRKS
-514 VALRESVNEKTAAVK
+514 AALQESVNEKTAIIEQK
-529 QENIK
+529 NRK
-534 LAAELNNL
+534 LVAELNNL
-542 KETNSSLESSNK
+542 KETNASLESSNK
-554 KFEKKYAILVSRYK
+554 KFEKKYAILVTRYK
-568 ELANK
+568 ELADK
-573 FNIVEADKK
+573 LSIVEADKR
-582 KFEEACQKTQAALD
+582 KFEEACQKTQTALD
-596 ESVIE
+596 ESVTE

-624 KVKDQVKG
+624 KVKEQVKG

-640 YGFYEGVDHNRMKG
+640 YGFYEGADHNRMKG

-663 VQIEDYWAD
+663 VQIEDYWND

-703 NMSKIDENAAKAA
+703 NMSKIDENAARAA

-749 ADAKFRNSLPKGWI
+749 ADARFRSSLPKGWI

>member
-1 MGEYN
+1 
-6 YMALQRFVET
+6 MALQRFVET
-16 ISVDKRAAIA
+16 ISVDKRAAVA
-26 VNSLP
+26 VDSLP

-49 VNTNALIKEVLSL
+49 VNTKALIKEVLSL
-62 RENTFSEAEKQI
+62 QENTFSETEKQI

-239 NIEYTSQKAVVTEAI
+239 NIEYTSQKAVVAEAI

-267 TETSASKAKEPLS
+267 AETPAPQAKEPLS
-280 AILKEKGNTNTETN
+280 AILKEKENTNLEIN
-294 SVVPETHGENKEM
+294 SVVPETNGENKEM
-307 AENVENKRALVLSEA
+307 AENVENKKALVLSEA
-322 EEKKLKKYIKQFLAE
+322 EEKKLKKYIKQFLTE
-337 SSEIHNPIDRLKEL
+337 SNDIHNPIDRLKEL

-372 ELVAERARLEE
+372 ELIAERARLEE

-409 AQVADTLEEE
+409 AQVADALEEE
-419 NNNLKENAQKAQKE
+419 NNSLKENAQKAEKE

-457 LFAENKELKK
+457 LFTENKKLKK
-467 ENNILTV
+467 ENNVLTV
-474 ENASLK
+474 ENAALR
-480 DKASKVTGLMK
+480 DKASKVTCLMK
-491 EATNLKADNQKLKL
+491 EATGLKADNQKLKL
-505 KADLKDRKS
+505 KADLRTRKS
-514 VALRESVNEKTAAVK
+514 AALQESVNEKTAIIEQK
-529 QENIK
+529 NRK
-534 LAAELNNL
+534 LVAELNNL
-542 KETNSSLESSNK
+542 KETNASLESSNK
-554 KFEKKYAILVSRYK
+554 KFEKKYAILVTRYK
-568 ELANK
+568 ELADK
-573 FNIVEADKK
+573 LSIVEADKR
-582 KFEEACQKTQAALD
+582 KFEEACQKTQTALD
-596 ESVIE
+596 ESVTE

-624 KVKDQVKG
+624 KVKEQVKG

-640 YGFYEGVDHNRMKG
+640 YGFYEGADHNRMKG

-663 VQIEDYWAD
+663 VQIEDYWND

-703 NMSKIDENAAKAA
+703 NMSKIDENAARAA

-749 ADAKFRNSLPKGWI
+749 ADARFRSSLPKGWI